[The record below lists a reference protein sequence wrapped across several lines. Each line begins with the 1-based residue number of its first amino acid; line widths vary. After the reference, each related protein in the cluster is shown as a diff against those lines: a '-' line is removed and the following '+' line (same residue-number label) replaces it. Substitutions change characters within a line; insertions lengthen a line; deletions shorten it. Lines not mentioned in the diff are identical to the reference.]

1 MTFGGPLVVT
11 LGWLVVGVMA
21 LLIGMAM
28 GEICSAYPTAGG
40 QYFWSSRLAR
50 RNGPAWSWFCGWF
63 NFIGLVGVI
72 ASVDYALANYGVA
85 FINLYS
91 SNPDAPIV
99 APTAGNL
106 FVVFLLVLAAHG
118 LLNTFGVS
126 VVRMLGNLNVWWHL
140 AGVLAIVGVLVVGPE
155 RHQDFSYLFQYQNNS
170 AWSGGIS
177 FLYVFLL
184 GFLLAQ
190 YTITGFDAS
199 AHMAEETRSPRTSAP
214 KAMVRSIWISAL
226 AALILNVAFLLATPA
241 NLAGIDASQYGITF
255 PVVIFSA
262 VLGSTAAKL
271 LVFITVV
278 AQFLCGMATV
288 TATSRLVYAF
298 SRDEGVPWSRVWRR
312 INRRTRTPTNAVW
325 LGVGVAAVVGALS
338 MVQYNGV
345 STAFFAMTGI
355 AVIGLNISYAIPLFL
370 RLRHRSFI
378 PGPWNLRGHG
388 KIVGW
393 IALSWIVIGS
403 LLFMAP
409 LFPQWQWWNPDDVN
423 TANFAGPLI
432 VVFSLLVGGWWLLSA
447 RKWFTGPRTQ
457 GTEEELLAI
466 ERDLDASGP
475 AALTESAT

>member
-1 MTFGGPLVVT
+1 
-11 LGWLVVGVMA
+11 
-21 LLIGMAM
+21 
-28 GEICSAYPTAGG
+28 
-40 QYFWSSRLAR
+40 
-50 RNGPAWSWFCGWF
+50 
-63 NFIGLVGVI
+63 
-72 ASVDYALANYGVA
+72 
-85 FINLYS
+85 
-91 SNPDAPIV
+91 
-99 APTAGNL
+99 
-106 FVVFLLVLAAHG
+106 
-118 LLNTFGVS
+118 
-126 VVRMLGNLNVWWHL
+126 
-140 AGVLAIVGVLVVGPE
+140 
-155 RHQDFSYLFQYQNNS
+155 
-170 AWSGGIS
+170 
-177 FLYVFLL
+177 
-184 GFLLAQ
+184 
-190 YTITGFDAS
+190 
-199 AHMAEETRSPRTSAP
+199 
-214 KAMVRSIWISAL
+214 
-226 AALILNVAFLLATPA
+226 
-241 NLAGIDASQYGITF
+241 
-255 PVVIFSA
+255 
-262 VLGSTAAKL
+262 
-271 LVFITVV
+271 
-278 AQFLCGMATV
+278 
-288 TATSRLVYAF
+288 
-298 SRDEGVPWSRVWRR
+298 
-312 INRRTRTPTNAVW
+312 VW

-475 AALTESAT
+475 AALTGSAT